1 MVEDEEVNDIWEDIK
16 EKKIVQAKLKKLEE
30 GAL

>member
-1 MVEDEEVNDIWEDIK
+1 MVEDEEVNDLWEDIK